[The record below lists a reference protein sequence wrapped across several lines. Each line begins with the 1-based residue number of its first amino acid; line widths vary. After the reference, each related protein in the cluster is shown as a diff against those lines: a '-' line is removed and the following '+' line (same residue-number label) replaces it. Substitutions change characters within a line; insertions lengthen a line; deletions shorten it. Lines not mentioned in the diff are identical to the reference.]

1 MKIGGKQDTYTHYGR
16 IRCRKKKHLLQKH
29 VQLLCDRILINWSSI
44 DKIGERELKK
54 KVYLKKVLHY
64 HRKRQIF

>member
-1 MKIGGKQDTYTHYGR
+1 MEEFAAE
-16 IRCRKKKHLLQKH
+16 KKKHLLQKH

-44 DKIGERELKK
+44 DKIGEGELKK

-64 HRKRQIF
+64 HRKR